1 MQLPAP
7 QEGKRRFQVFVQ
19 AYSELIRDGLVF
31 VAWTVVALVAGGI
44 SFLILRVTWWL
55 LLLALRALGEI

>member
-7 QEGKRRFQVFVQ
+7 KEDRQRFQAFVQ
-19 AYSELIRDGLVF
+19 AYGELIRDGLVF
-31 VAWTVVALVAGGI
+31 LAWTVVALVAGGI

-55 LLLALRALGEI
+55 LLLALRALGQV